1 MIRKGHVV
9 VRNATKAISKGTKKK
24 HKSGTTKTLLGGLA
38 NGTKKS
44 KGSTTKKNPKRGATA
59 TKKHPATANSNQKRP
74 DAGGESQ
81 DLEPPAPQISAKRD
95 SWLELEAF
103 IHPSASQLSVMSEA
117 DED

>member
-44 KGSTTKKNPKRGATA
+44 KGSTTKPPLKRGAPG
-59 TKKHPATANSNQKRP
+59 TKKHPATAISTNKRLK
-74 DAGGESQ
+74 AGGESQ
-81 DLEPPAPQISAKRD
+81 DVESPAPQISAKRD

-103 IHPSASQLSVMSEA
+103 VHPSSSQLSVMSEV